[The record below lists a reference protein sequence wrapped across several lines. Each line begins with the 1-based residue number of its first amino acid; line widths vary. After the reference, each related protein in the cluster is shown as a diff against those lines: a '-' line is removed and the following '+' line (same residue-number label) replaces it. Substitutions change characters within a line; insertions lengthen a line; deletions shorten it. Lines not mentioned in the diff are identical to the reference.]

1 MAKTNVKNDLKL
13 GFMER
18 KIYNQLYSTIEKV
31 LKSSYEIYCQ
41 FSYNDND
48 NCLLSYDA
56 FGELV
61 NKKLKGE

>member
-1 MAKTNVKNDLKL
+1 MKKSKKTNVLKL

-31 LKSSYEIYCQ
+31 IKSSYEIYYQ
-41 FSYNDND
+41 YSKDSYV
-48 NCLLSYDA
+48 LTYEK

-61 NKKLKGE
+61 NEKLKGE

>member
-1 MAKTNVKNDLKL
+1 MKKSKEKNDLKL

-31 LKSSYEIYCQ
+31 LKSSYEIYYQ
-41 FSYNDND
+41 YSKDTYV
-48 NCLLSYDA
+48 LTYEK

-61 NKKLKGE
+61 NNKLKGE